1 VNNAGFGQFGAI
13 EDIPTSQ
20 VHRQFDINLYGPHRL
35 IRAVLPKMRENEAGT
50 IINIS
55 SVAGQVSFPTGGVY
69 AGLKAALEAMS
80 DALRSEV
87 APYDID
93 VVIIEPGPVETA
105 FPDRAAR
112 RSRVRKQLNES

>member
-1 VNNAGFGQFGAI
+1 
-13 EDIPTSQ
+13 
-20 VHRQFDINLYGPHRL
+20 
-35 IRAVLPKMRENEAGT
+35 MRENEAGT